1 MAAFRFMLSS
11 NAWPSWSSWANRRR
25 FANKWAIRPASK
37 GRWSVRW
44 CAWSPG
50 TLTDAALLDDKTD
63 NRLLALV
70 FQQGVL
76 GIAWLSLASGEF
88 VVQETRAE
96 HCLSELERL
105 RPAEI
110 LVADNAR
117 LAVLEQVRAPIKR
130 LPPWQFERASAS
142 ERLARHL
149 PCRIWPA
156 LARKT
161 SARPSA
167 RRARCWN
174 TPAPARLAA
183 AASGHPAGG
192 NQQPVHPAGRRH
204 PAQSGADRNHSRRG
218 RATLFSLLDQCATS
232 LGGLAAPLA
241 APPCATTPASAP
253 GWTRWKRCCRRT
265 SRCWRRCA
273 RWPTSSGLPRAFAL
287 RSARRAICRRCATAC
302 WRCRRCTRCW
312 PT

>member
-1 MAAFRFMLSS
+1 MLSS
-11 NAWPSWSSWANRRR
+11 NTWPNWSSWANRRR
-25 FANKWAIRPASK
+25 FVGDRPPAKGAGGAAS
-37 GRWSVRW
+37 GGARGH
-44 CAWSPG
+44 PG

-142 ERLARHL
+142 ERLAGIL

-156 LARKT
+156 LAR
-161 SARPSA
+161 AVLG
-167 RRARCWN
+167 
-174 TPAPARLAA
+174 PAIGAA
-183 AASGHPAGG
+183 
-192 NQQPVHPAGRRH
+192 
-204 PAQSGADRNHSRRG
+204 GALLEYA
-218 RATLFSLLDQCATS
+218 RATQGSQLPHLDTC
-232 LGGLAAPLA
+232 GWKPV
-241 APPCATTPASAP
+241 AS
-253 GWTRWKRCCRRT
+253 
-265 SRCWRRCA
+265 
-273 RWPTSSGLPRAFAL
+273 TSSWTLPPG
-287 RSARRAICRRCATAC
+287 AI
-302 WRCRRCTRCW
+302 WS
-312 PT
+312 